1 MRNQRGF
8 TLIELLVVS
17 AIVVILFTSVIY
29 SVSQSSERRYVSES
43 ERLMIWINLVF
54 EHAMLEGAV
63 YGIMS
68 DFDAETRESTALTPV
83 IYYRNQWLKTEI
95 PSRFLLDHKG
105 YISFGKDNEELVGR
119 LIADEVLLEDV
130 QSISLEESDTE
141 KESSPFILLFPDGY
155 LEPQEMMTLSFLETD
170 TKFTF
175 RWNAEESNIQK
186 TRIVD

>member
-29 SVSQSSERRYVSES
+29 SVNQSSERRYVSES

-68 DFDAETRESTALTPV
+68 DFNAETIEAAALTPV

-95 PSRFLLDHKG
+95 PSKFFLDHKG
-105 YISFGKDNEELVGR
+105 YISFGKDNEELAGQ
-119 LIADEVLLEDV
+119 LIADEVLLGDV
-130 QSISLEESDTE
+130 QSITLEDSATE
-141 KESSPFILLFPDGY
+141 KESSPFILLFPDEY
-155 LEPQEMMTLSFLETD
+155 LEPQEMMTLCFLETD
-170 TKFTF
+170 TKFIF
-175 RWNAEESNIQK
+175 RWNADESNIQM